1 MDSARKRTK
10 YTTNHKTITKSFPFK
25 VTQYS
30 KVNTIT
36 IIKTTVGS
44 CDVPLEDDIL
54 GEHNVLKYFHMS
66 CDTIHTLKCCTQN
79 RQKSNKRIT
88 NIRLT
93 PSSESVSGSISS
105 FLITSEYPDFSQK
118 AYPSPMK

>member
-10 YTTNHKTITKSFPFK
+10 YTTKHKTITKSFPSK

-36 IIKTTVGS
+36 IIKITVGL

-54 GEHNVLKYFHMS
+54 GEHNVLK
-66 CDTIHTLKCCTQN
+66 
-79 RQKSNKRIT
+79 
-88 NIRLT
+88 
-93 PSSESVSGSISS
+93 
-105 FLITSEYPDFSQK
+105 
-118 AYPSPMK
+118 